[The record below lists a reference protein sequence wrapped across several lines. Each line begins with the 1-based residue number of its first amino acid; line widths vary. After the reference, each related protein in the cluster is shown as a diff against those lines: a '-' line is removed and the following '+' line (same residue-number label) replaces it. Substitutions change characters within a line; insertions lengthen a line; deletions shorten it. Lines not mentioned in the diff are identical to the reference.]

1 MGKIRI
7 EASIED
13 ISMEVISA
21 AEISNRLQSILKS
34 FTQV

>member
-1 MGKIRI
+1 MSKIRI

-13 ISMEVISA
+13 ISIEVISA
-21 AEISNRLQSILKS
+21 AEISNRLKSILKC